1 MSRISIR
8 DASIS
13 FPILTSRSKSLTN
26 SIAEL
31 AVGGN
36 FRRGNKGHTLLSA
49 LSNINLEL
57 VDGDRMGLVGHNGS
71 GKSTFLRTV
80 AGVYAPTSGIV
91 KTEGRVGSLV
101 DLLIGVNGEATG
113 RENIYTRAAL
123 LGVPRKEI
131 ASLYS
136 QVVDFSGL
144 GDFIEMPL
152 RTYSSGMLLRLAF
165 SVATSVKSDILLM
178 DEWLAV
184 GDDEFRIRAE
194 AKLHE
199 IIQENKILVL
209 ASHSRELIEGL
220 CNKVL
225 WLDHGQVKM
234 FGRVEDVCDLYFG
247 KRDVSSS

>member
-1 MSRISIR
+1 MSRIVVQ
-8 DASIS
+8 DVSIS
-13 FPILTSRSKSLTN
+13 FPILTTRSKSLTN

-36 FRRGNKGHTLLSA
+36 FRKGNKGHSLLSA
-49 LSNINLEL
+49 LSNIDLEFI
-57 VDGDRMGLVGHNGS
+57 DGDRIGLIGHNGS

-80 AGVYAPTSGIV
+80 AGVYAPTSGLV
-91 KTEGRVGSLV
+91 TTEGKVGSLV

-113 RENIYTRAAL
+113 RENIYTRGAL
-123 LGVPRKEI
+123 LGVPRKEMT
-131 ASLYS
+131 SLYN
-136 QVVDFSGL
+136 QAVEFSGL

-165 SVATSVKSDILLM
+165 SVATCVKSDILLM

-184 GDDEFRIRAE
+184 GDDEFRGRAE

-234 FGRVEDVCDLYFG
+234 FGSVDHVCDAYFG
-247 KRDVSSS
+247 KRGDGNS